1 MSYKPKIPTT
11 LWVGEDALQGLRDLP
26 VKKVFI
32 VTDPFM
38 VQSGMISHVTE
49 NLDFA
54 EVEIFSDIVPDPP
67 TEVVAAGVSHLV
79 ESNADAIIAV
89 GGGSAIDA
97 GKAMLYFGNRVKA
110 NKDLMFIA
118 VPTTS
123 GTGSEVTNFSVITM
137 LETGTKY
144 PIVTDEIQ
152 PNIAILDTRLVMSVP
167 PSITADTGM
176 DVLVHLIE
184 SYVSLNENVMAKALV
199 EYAIQLVFEYLP
211 EAFSNG
217 TNSYAR
223 EQMHVASC
231 MAGMAFN
238 LTNLGLNHGMAHAIG
253 GRFHVPHGRINA
265 ILLPHIVAYNGDYQ
279 NKDLYAAKKYTR
291 LANIVKAT
299 TSVNPRIGV
308 AALIRQIKHL
318 QSTLKMPLTLTDCGF
333 NRSEIMESGDAIAKA
348 ALADACTAA
357 NPRIPTADDIK
368 NILNQIA

>member
-1 MSYKPKIPTT
+1 MQKIKFPTT

-38 VQSGMISHVTE
+38 VQSGMISYVTE
-49 NLDFA
+49 NLDFV

-67 TEVVAAGVSHLV
+67 TEVVAAGVGRLV

-211 EAFSNG
+211 EVFSNG
-217 TNSYAR
+217 TNTYAR

-265 ILLPHIVAYNGDYQ
+265 ILLSHIVAYNGDYQ

-333 NRSEIMESGDAIAKA
+333 NRSEIMECGDDIATA

-357 NPRIPTADDIK
+357 NPRTPTADDIK